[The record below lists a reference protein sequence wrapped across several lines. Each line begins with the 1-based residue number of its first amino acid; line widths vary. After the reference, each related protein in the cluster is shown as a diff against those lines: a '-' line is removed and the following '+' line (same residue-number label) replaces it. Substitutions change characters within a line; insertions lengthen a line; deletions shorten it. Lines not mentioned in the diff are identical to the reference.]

1 MQPSTLKGVLTV
13 AAHHRIKGRDL
24 LDDIRS
30 GMTDAEL
37 MGKYEISFQA
47 LQNAF
52 QQLLDARVLTE
63 QELRQRSSSN
73 AQAVSP
79 DDTRRLPRNFVVFPI
94 PIRDPLHP
102 ENKGTVRDITE
113 ESIGTI
119 GIKADLDEI
128 IPFEILPSEL
138 VSVGP
143 VLFDAKCRWI
153 KRDLKGVFVG
163 GFEIIFITEES
174 KKRLRKLIREVT
186 FG

>member
-1 MQPSTLKGVLTV
+1 M
-13 AAHHRIKGRDL
+13 AAHHRIKGIVL
-24 LDDIRS
+24 LNDIRS
-30 GMTDAEL
+30 GMADTEL
-37 MGKYEISFQA
+37 MEKYEISFQA
-47 LQNAF
+47 LQKAF
-52 QQLLDARVLTE
+52 QQLLDARVVTE
-63 QELRQRSSSN
+63 RELRQRSSSN
-73 AQAVSP
+73 AQTVSH

-113 ESIGTI
+113 GSIGTT

-138 VSVGP
+138 VNVGP
-143 VLFDAKCRWI
+143 VLFDAKCQWI
-153 KRDLKGVFVG
+153 KRDPKGVFVG